1 MAAVAG
7 LVGNLWDI
15 ARHPYAGF
23 VLRMGVGT
31 TFLIAAIAK
40 IQQGSAFVDEVVEYD
55 LLPEALARAFATV
68 LPWIEM
74 AVACLLIVGLAT
86 RYAAVVAILISLSL
100 VIANSFVL
108 ARGLNLECGCFGD
121 MAAIETRQAIII
133 DCVLLVTSFLILLR
147 RGDVLSA
154 DLWLRRRRLRRP
166 PDK

>member
-7 LVGNLWDI
+7 LAGSLWDI

-23 VLRMGVGT
+23 VFRMGVGT
-31 TFLIAAIAK
+31 TFLIAAIAT
-40 IQQGSAFVDEVVEYD
+40 IQQGGAFVDEVLEYD
-55 LLPEALARAFATV
+55 LLPEALARAFAAV

-74 AVACLLIVGLAT
+74 VVACLLIVGLAT

-100 VIANSFVL
+100 IIANSVVL

-121 MAAIETRQAIII
+121 LAALETRQAIIV

-166 PDK
+166 PDN